1 VILRSLEL
9 KHFGK
14 FGERTFEFRRGM
26 NLVAGPNEA
35 GKSTLMEAI
44 PAVLF
49 GVRNKERFK
58 PWGRHGSCEAALV
71 LEDRNRTL
79 RIERDMLSDRVILT
93 ERDDLYHVLYRFEG
107 KAAPQGRSSERVE
120 YQQQLVRLFGVA
132 EEDIFR
138 ASLFFGQGNLDLP
151 GAAGLA
157 SKIKGLLSGFVEVDY
172 DKVLESLDRD
182 YFAITRQSPWGK
194 DKTRDRELEEV
205 RSAIAELEKRWYQAQ
220 GSLKELEELRERLG
234 ALKASVAFDRG
245 EVQKGERYL
254 AWVRKQWQFE
264 AKDEVLKRDYSRVSR
279 QSGKVSELQNQ
290 RDALTRDL
298 SRTGLPGEIPI
309 ELPGLL
315 AAAEEERRT
324 LIGLQSAAAAL
335 RKQLLDQPWM
345 NWYLPAAFSLA
356 LVAVVAAILW
366 RRPEWNLATLAV
378 MTVLAGS
385 TWGYYFRQSGRQ
397 KAVRREL
404 KKQAQTLEVRR
415 EEVMTRL
422 EALDERF
429 KAIGLS
435 PSAVEIARMQ
445 KNLRGALDLQGKL
458 REVESALRVLE
469 NSQTLH
475 EEQENLTREMAVLDE
490 RMERERPPQ
499 SDNLLALEDIPEA
512 EEKLLSLVESLQQR
526 ENEIIELTRSE
537 ATLEGELGDLQAIED
552 EGERLREREAD
563 LSRRRDAL
571 ALGFRVLTEA
581 VDAFRQTYLAR
592 FAEEIG
598 RHLGTVT
605 RGAHAKVR
613 LDDDFSLF
621 LGGKGGRW
629 HPVEEFSR
637 GTVDAVY
644 FAVRIA
650 LTRHLSRGHHLP
662 LLLDDP
668 LVNFDR
674 GRLDEALKGIEL
686 FSREHQVIFF
696 THDDGLLRRA
706 GQKRWHV
713 VSLADNLPES
723 PATTEERSE
732 DVGQLYLL

>member
-1 VILRSLEL
+1 MILRSLEL

-26 NLVAGPNEA
+26 NLVVGPNEA

-58 PWGRHGSCEAALV
+58 PWGRHGSCEVALV
-71 LEDRNRTL
+71 LEDRNRSL
-79 RIERDMLSDRVILT
+79 RIERDILSDRVVLT
-93 ERDDLYHVLYRFEG
+93 ERDDLYHVLYSFEG
-107 KAAPQGRSSERVE
+107 KAAPQGRSSDRIE

-151 GAAGLA
+151 GAVGLA
-157 SKIKGLLSGFVEVDY
+157 AKIKGLLSGFVEVDY

-182 YFAITRQSPWGK
+182 YFTITRQSPWGK

-205 RSAIAELEKRWYQAQ
+205 RAAIVELEERWFKAQ
-220 GSLKELEELRERLG
+220 GSLKDLAELRDRLD
-234 ALKASVAFDRG
+234 ALKSSVAVDRG
-245 EVQKGERYL
+245 EYQKGERYL

-264 AKDEVLKRDYSRVSR
+264 AKDEVLKRDFTRVSR
-279 QSGKVSELQNQ
+279 QSGKVSELQAQ
-290 RDALTRDL
+290 RDVLTRDL
-298 SRTGLPGEIPI
+298 SRTGLPSEIPI

-315 AAAEEERRT
+315 AAAEEERRI
-324 LIGLQSAAAAL
+324 LIGLQITTASL

-345 NWYLPAAFSLA
+345 SWHMPAGLSLA
-356 LVAVVAAILW
+356 LVAFVAVIVW
-366 RRPEWNLATLAV
+366 RRPEWNIASLVV
-378 MTVLAGS
+378 MTVLGGGY
-385 TWGYYFRQSGRQ
+385 WGYYFWRSVKQQG
-397 KAVRREL
+397 VRREL
-404 KKQAQTLEVRR
+404 KTQAQTFEVRR
-415 EEVMTRL
+415 LEVMTRL
-422 EALDERF
+422 EALDARF
-429 KAIGLS
+429 KAVGLS

-445 KNLRGALDLQGKL
+445 KNLQSALGLQGTL

-469 NSQTLH
+469 NSQTLQD
-475 EEQENLTREMAVLDE
+475 EQKNITREMAVLDE

-499 SDNLLALEDIPEA
+499 SDNLLAQEDLPEA
-512 EEKLLSLVESLQQR
+512 EEKLQALAESLQQR
-526 ENEIIELTRSE
+526 ESEIVELTRRV
-537 ATLEGELGDLQAIED
+537 ATLEGELGDLQAIEE
-552 EGERLREREAD
+552 EGELLREREAD
-563 LSRRRDAL
+563 LCRRRDAL
-571 ALGFRVLTEA
+571 SLGFRVLTEA
-581 VDAFRQTYLAR
+581 VEAFRQTYLAR

-598 RHLGTVT
+598 RHLGMVT
-605 RGAHAKVR
+605 RGVHAKVR
-613 LDDDFSLF
+613 LDDDFSLY
-621 LGGKGGRW
+621 LGGRGGRW

-637 GTVDAVY
+637 GTIDAAY

-674 GRLDEALKGIEL
+674 TRLDEAFKGIEL

-696 THDDGLLRRA
+696 SHDDGLLRRA

-713 VSLADNLPES
+713 VSLEDKLSESLP
-723 PATTEERSE
+723 PTEERSE